1 MDKAI
6 TSAMLIT
13 ISMIMVMLL
22 FNVAYPAIIEGGDT
36 IANMT
41 GRSQTRMSTQ
51 IVVVHAASELD
62 SDGNW
67 YDANTLGDF
76 EVFAW
81 IKNIGSTRIVA
92 VDRLDVFFGPEGNYV
107 RIPHQSEASGSMPYW
122 TSQVENDTEWKPTA
136 TLKITLHYPAAL
148 PSTRYYLKVGTPTG
162 VSDDYFLGL

>member
-13 ISMIMVMLL
+13 ISMIMVMML
-22 FNVAYPAIIEGGDT
+22 FNVVYPAIIEGGDT

-67 YDANTLGDF
+67 YDANTLGSF

-81 IKNIGSTRIVA
+81 LKNVGSTRIIGI
-92 VDRLDVFFGPEGNYV
+92 DRLDVFFGPEGNYV
-107 RIPHQSEASGSMPYW
+107 RIPHQSETVGAFPYW
-122 TSQVENDTEWKPTA
+122 TWQVENDTEWKPTA
-136 TLKITLHYPAAL
+136 TLKITLHYSAAL
-148 PSTRYYLKVGTPTG
+148 PSTRYYLKVSTPSG
-162 VSDDYFLGL
+162 VSDDYFLGM

>member
-13 ISMIMVMLL
+13 ISMIMVMML

-36 IANMT
+36 ITNMA
-41 GRSQTRMSTQ
+41 GRSEARMNTQ
-51 IVVVHAASELD
+51 IAIVHAASELGG
-62 SDGNW
+62 DGNW

-81 IKNIGSTRIVA
+81 VKNIGTTRIVA

-107 RIPHQSEASGSMPYW
+107 RIPHQSEAGGSMPYW
-122 TSQVENDTEWKPTA
+122 TWQVENDTEWKPTA
-136 TLKITLHYPAAL
+136 TLKIMVHYPAAL
-148 PSTRYYLKVGTPTG
+148 PSGRYYLKISTPTS